1 MMVDQFGNPEL
12 FLSAAVDYLRFQ
24 WTTVYALFI
33 LSLLPVGKTAGEQT
47 SCCSEPR
54 ALEY

>member
-12 FLSAAVDYLRFQ
+12 FSVQLWITCRFNGLLCMP
-24 WTTVYALFI
+24 LFI

-47 SCCSEPR
+47 SCCSEPQ